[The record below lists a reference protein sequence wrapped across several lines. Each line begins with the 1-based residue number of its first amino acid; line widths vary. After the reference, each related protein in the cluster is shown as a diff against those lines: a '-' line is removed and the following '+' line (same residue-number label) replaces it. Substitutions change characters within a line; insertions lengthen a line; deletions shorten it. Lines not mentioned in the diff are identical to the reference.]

1 MMNEGVSMTHAR
13 LNYYPRC
20 PKPDLVV
27 VVVLKPHSDAS
38 VTTVVLIDDAVSGFQ
53 EQKPNGSA
61 GVWYDVPIAPNTL
74 LNVGEAIE
82 ETAGGASMELVLCN
96 KLSFFLIQTYAA
108 LPRIREKKEGQAS
121 SYCRSK
127 WTRRG

>member
-1 MMNEGVSMTHAR
+1 MTHAR

-27 VVVLKPHSDAS
+27 VVVVLKPHSDAS
-38 VTTVVLIDDAVSGFQ
+38 VTTVVFIDDAVSGLQ

-82 ETAGGASMELVLCN
+82 ETAGYYRVRPCATVFCSLDTLRARN
-96 KLSFFLIQTYAA
+96 S
-108 LPRIREKKEGQAS
+108 
-121 SYCRSK
+121 CR
-127 WTRRG
+127 